1 MICVSV
7 QEKSFGDCR
16 AILESCEMAELR
28 ADLCRLSVEEVERLV
43 EIRPNLIATCRIANS
58 SETFAREQLEAAI
71 RRGAR
76 YVDIEI
82 EAPDEHLEYIRTL
95 AREYGCRL
103 IVSFHDFEGTPSL
116 DELKGIAR
124 LCRTKGADLV
134 KIVTTARNISDAA
147 RTMRLYDLQAD
158 GALFEG
164 AAAAERPQLVAFSMG
179 EAGKFTRLLCL
190 KLGAPYTYV
199 SAGASNAT
207 ASGQYTREEME
218 RLLSAENYPF
228 EGFREFRR
236 TTVAVPCSKSV
247 AQRAVLA
254 AALAAGESRLANYA
268 PCNDIVG
275 AVEVIRGMGCR
286 IASDGT
292 TLHIEGVGAER
303 LGRCSKIET
312 GESGLLTRLLT
323 PLASHISA
331 LNGGA
336 PVEISGHGSIL
347 KRNLHE
353 AVAALREAGVHCSAR
368 EEGYLPFRIE
378 GGITRREIAFSGR
391 ESSKTVSG
399 FLMTLPLL
407 QDATVLTVTE
417 PSSIPYLELT
427 LRTLTR
433 FGIRLDREAFYDG
446 GCGGRK
452 PGTPSKIVFSVP
464 GGQEYRPSDLFLDAD
479 WSSAAYFAVAGAV
492 ASSLGRIEGI
502 TLRNMRLDSLQADE
516 KILDILRSCGA
527 DVSVAPAD
535 VSVRGDMPGDLQNIS
550 VTATGRRLKAFEV
563 DATHCPDLF
572 PILAVL
578 AAHCDGTSRIA
589 GVGRLTQKESN
600 RAETI
605 YAEFRTLGARID
617 IQGDEMFVTG
627 GPLHGGDVRSHNDH
641 RIAMSLIVAGLFTP
655 EPVRLDDV
663 KCIDKSFPSFL
674 DLLARQE

>member
-1 MICVSV
+1 MC
-7 QEKSFGDCR
+7 
-16 AILESCEMAELR
+16 
-28 ADLCRLSVEEVERLV
+28 
-43 EIRPNLIATCRIANS
+43 IRDR
-58 SETFAREQLEAAI
+58 
-71 RRGAR
+71 
-76 YVDIEI
+76 
-82 EAPDEHLEYIRTL
+82 
-95 AREYGCRL
+95 
-103 IVSFHDFEGTPSL
+103 
-116 DELKGIAR
+116 
-124 LCRTKGADLV
+124 
-134 KIVTTARNISDAA
+134 
-147 RTMRLYDLQAD
+147 
-158 GALFEG
+158 
-164 AAAAERPQLVAFSMG
+164 
-179 EAGKFTRLLCL
+179 
-190 KLGAPYTYV
+190 
-199 SAGASNAT
+199 
-207 ASGQYTREEME
+207 
-218 RLLSAENYPF
+218 
-228 EGFREFRR
+228 
-236 TTVAVPCSKSV
+236 
-247 AQRAVLA
+247 
-254 AALAAGESRLANYA
+254 
-268 PCNDIVG
+268 
-275 AVEVIRGMGCR
+275 
-286 IASDGT
+286 
-292 TLHIEGVGAER
+292 
-303 LGRCSKIET
+303 
-312 GESGLLTRLLT
+312 
-323 PLASHISA
+323 
-331 LNGGA
+331 
-336 PVEISGHGSIL
+336 
-347 KRNLHE
+347 
-353 AVAALREAGVHCSAR
+353 
-368 EEGYLPFRIE
+368 FRIE

-391 ESSKTVSG
+391 ESSQTVSG

>member
-179 EAGKFTRLLCL
+179 EAG
-190 KLGAPYTYV
+190 
-199 SAGASNAT
+199 
-207 ASGQYTREEME
+207 
-218 RLLSAENYPF
+218 
-228 EGFREFRR
+228 
-236 TTVAVPCSKSV
+236 
-247 AQRAVLA
+247 
-254 AALAAGESRLANYA
+254 
-268 PCNDIVG
+268 
-275 AVEVIRGMGCR
+275 
-286 IASDGT
+286 
-292 TLHIEGVGAER
+292 
-303 LGRCSKIET
+303 
-312 GESGLLTRLLT
+312 
-323 PLASHISA
+323 
-331 LNGGA
+331 
-336 PVEISGHGSIL
+336 
-347 KRNLHE
+347 
-353 AVAALREAGVHCSAR
+353 VHCSAR

-391 ESSKTVSG
+391 ESSQTVSG

-433 FGIRLDREAFYDG
+433 FGVRLDREAFYDG
-446 GCGGRK
+446 VCG
-452 PGTPSKIVFSVP
+452 GTPSKIVFSVP
-464 GGQEYRPSDLFLDAD
+464 GGQEYRPSDLFLEAD

-492 ASSLGRIEGI
+492 ASSLGRTEGI

-535 VSVRGDMPGDLQNIS
+535 ASARGDMPGDLQNIS

-617 IQGDEMFVTG
+617 IRGDEMFVTG

>member
-1 MICVSV
+1 
-7 QEKSFGDCR
+7 
-16 AILESCEMAELR
+16 MAELR

-58 SETFAREQLEAAI
+58 SEAFAREQLAAAI

-82 EAPDEHLEYIRTL
+82 EAPDEHLEYVRTL
-95 AREYGCRL
+95 AREYGCWL

-134 KIVTTARNISDAA
+134 KIVTTAWNISDAA

-303 LGRCSKIET
+303 LGRCTKIET

-378 GGITRREIAFSGR
+378 GGITRREISFSGR
-391 ESSKTVSG
+391 ESSQTVSG

-433 FGIRLDREAFYDG
+433 FGVRLNREAFYDG
-446 GCGGRK
+446 VCG
-452 PGTPSKIVFSVP
+452 GTPSKIVFSVP
-464 GGQEYRPSDLFLDAD
+464 GRQEYRPSDVFLEAD

-492 ASSLGRIEGI
+492 ASSLGRTEGI

-535 VSVRGDMPGDLQNIS
+535 ASARGDMPGDLQNIS
-550 VTATGRRLKAFEV
+550 ATATGRRLKAFEV

-617 IQGDEMFVTG
+617 IRGDEMFVTG

>member
-1 MICVSV
+1 
-7 QEKSFGDCR
+7 
-16 AILESCEMAELR
+16 
-28 ADLCRLSVEEVERLV
+28 
-43 EIRPNLIATCRIANS
+43 
-58 SETFAREQLEAAI
+58 
-71 RRGAR
+71 
-76 YVDIEI
+76 
-82 EAPDEHLEYIRTL
+82 
-95 AREYGCRL
+95 
-103 IVSFHDFEGTPSL
+103 
-116 DELKGIAR
+116 
-124 LCRTKGADLV
+124 
-134 KIVTTARNISDAA
+134 
-147 RTMRLYDLQAD
+147 
-158 GALFEG
+158 
-164 AAAAERPQLVAFSMG
+164 
-179 EAGKFTRLLCL
+179 
-190 KLGAPYTYV
+190 
-199 SAGASNAT
+199 
-207 ASGQYTREEME
+207 
-218 RLLSAENYPF
+218 
-228 EGFREFRR
+228 
-236 TTVAVPCSKSV
+236 
-247 AQRAVLA
+247 
-254 AALAAGESRLANYA
+254 
-268 PCNDIVG
+268 
-275 AVEVIRGMGCR
+275 MGCR

-303 LGRCSKIET
+303 LGRCTKIET

-378 GGITRREIAFSGR
+378 GGITRREISFSGR
-391 ESSKTVSG
+391 ESSQTVSG

-433 FGIRLDREAFYDG
+433 FGVRLNREAFYDG
-446 GCGGRK
+446 VCG
-452 PGTPSKIVFSVP
+452 GTPSKIVFSVP
-464 GGQEYRPSDLFLDAD
+464 GRQEYRPSDVFLEAD

-492 ASSLGRIEGI
+492 ASSLGRTEGI

-535 VSVRGDMPGDLQNIS
+535 ASARGDMPGDLQNIS

-617 IQGDEMFVTG
+617 IRGRR
-627 GPLHGGDVRSHNDH
+627 DVRYGRAVAWRRCPFAQRPPDCHEPDRRRVVHAGAGAAGRREVH
-641 RIAMSLIVAGLFTP
+641 RQVVSFVPRSARPAGVAGRADGISVPAERTLS
-655 EPVRLDDV
+655 VRRSAETDERAGRL
-663 KCIDKSFPSFL
+663 K
-674 DLLARQE
+674 

>member
-292 TLHIEGVGAER
+292 TLHIEGVGAE
-303 LGRCSKIET
+303 
-312 GESGLLTRLLT
+312 
-323 PLASHISA
+323 
-331 LNGGA
+331 A

-391 ESSKTVSG
+391 ESSQTVSG